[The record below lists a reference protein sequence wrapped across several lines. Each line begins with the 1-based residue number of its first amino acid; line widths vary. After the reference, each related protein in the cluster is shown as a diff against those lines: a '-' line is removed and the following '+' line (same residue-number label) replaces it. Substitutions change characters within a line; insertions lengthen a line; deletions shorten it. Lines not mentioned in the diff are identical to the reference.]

1 MKIQQKVGTRE
12 VSFSSLVCGDTFR
25 AVEDN
30 PDVIW
35 MKTDYIEIDED
46 DGFNAVDLSYGE
58 MAGFEEYEKV
68 IPVTVTAVV
77 ED

>member
-12 VSFSSLVCGDTFR
+12 VFFSSLVCGDTFR
-25 AVEDN
+25 MAEGN
-30 PDVIW
+30 PETIW
-35 MKTDYIEIDED
+35 MKTDYIEVDED
-46 DGFNAVDLSYGE
+46 DGFNAVDISDGE
-58 MAGFEEYEKV
+58 MTGFSDYEKV